1 MTRKFLSSNV
11 ADERIASRD
20 GRFSLFDGRL
30 LDAGGFLIDWD
41 GYKELKT
48 FDEIVRDGHAI
59 IVAEGGMGKSHIQRE
74 FCKTLGD
81 KSRYAR
87 LELVSSADDVQGL
100 KEAIKDASQ
109 DKEYLF
115 LDGLDEA
122 ENLAAVLLGMLQGYD
137 GHAHIIIASRGI
149 PRLNLLSE
157 RLNWP
162 MYSLLPYSRD
172 DVQELCNEAN
182 VDYDAFMR
190 KVDRQNLGGVC
201 SKPLGC
207 MMLIEQYRQTALNGF
222 SSESLWRTSLMKLCA
237 ENTESKTRDFVSSEK
252 VVPVEEGIR
261 IATVIALALK
271 LSGRTLVYC
280 IGNKPVKDGELD
292 FSMLFSNKDA
302 QEAFNT
308 LLLRP
313 LFLNVAE
320 GCYRF
325 SHSSYV
331 DFLAA
336 QGMIE
341 YLDEREWGKIVFAPE
356 GAPYPQWEGVLPWL
370 AARSND
376 ILRKV
381 KKSRPDLLLGTDALV
396 DKLGADEIC
405 KAILDHAEEISSSVR
420 NSPAVQARYY
430 ALNTDKCARTI
441 RKVLKT
447 EKSEAVLDTAID
459 IIRRARLISVTGLL
473 VEMFCDEC
481 LDLSLRKSAGYALI
495 ELGDKRQRSRCK
507 KVLHGPRVN
516 QLKGIVLRMA
526 WPDLMSVEELIPLLG
541 TKSGKVT
548 DSFSMWLEHDGFVAS
563 LSRLSSKDKLKL
575 LSWAVS
581 EIKEHDDRLDCLAE
595 ARRSVFLHCWKEER
609 SRRFVPLLAKGIVAY
624 DATYQSPFGNDN
636 DEWRDSSHIFS
647 DTDFSNDVERR
658 REIAKHI
665 VEDTS
670 LPVDA
675 VYGCWM
681 QLLRAEDGE
690 FVVMSLDATANPA
703 IRERW
708 ANCLRYIGYMK
719 LPERTNLWN
728 KLHQEFPK
736 IYSCDAATALAEAEK
751 RDAEFAAR
759 RLDFKRAS
767 ERREAKDRD
776 IISRNVAWAHKVLR
790 RGEANG
796 RFVSLMEVLRQ
807 QRPKGTKESLLDFRA
822 NTLWPSLSEDDRRKL
837 VEAAYDF
844 LLKCKGPWSDGQTC
858 YPIYAEALCLLYS
871 CGRDKLDRMPVKV
884 WKKVGPELLR
894 YLDFEKFELLLLTVG
909 YFRKL
914 HNRIF
919 REMFFKH
926 SKSQLHAEKFWKI
939 KEARNFFS
947 GKEFTQLLESLDED
961 NLTDEQRYNLYDRFF
976 EADYDVTANYVRK
989 KYTSVLLRGMGLR
1002 IVGCVLLSSPHR
1014 FQEFLKELASDA
1026 KWGVRWAELVLPR
1039 EAYHHA
1045 TITRLLPRLP
1055 VRIIKEFYVWLNV
1068 HFPPE
1073 KEPYHEGAWFCDEKD
1088 NLYRAKTFVFNELM
1102 SRIEPEAVDAVEEL
1116 QRRFPKG
1123 KWFHDCALRLQ
1134 HKLLAV
1140 RCPIFNAGVVRKLL
1154 EGKKRGLVINR
1165 AEDLLRV
1172 VMDSLARYQTYLTG
1186 VDTPQVRYLWN
1197 EHDGAVVHRSEEDLS
1212 DHLKA
1217 FLKQDFRKI
1226 VANRE
1231 VQLNRGR
1238 KGRSGARTDIW
1249 VNAIADNQ
1257 AEPLSLCIEV
1267 KGSWNPEVRTAYK
1280 AQLVEKYMDDGGAQ
1294 SGIFLVGWF
1303 ESKRELK
1310 KTSVG
1315 IKRDIVRLLAAQDR
1329 QLIKSGYKVSHKILD
1344 CSF

>member
-11 ADERIASRD
+11 ASERLVSRD
-20 GRFSLFDGRL
+20 GRFPLFDGRL

-48 FDEIVRDGHAI
+48 FDEIVRNGHAI

-74 FCKTLGD
+74 FCETLGD
-81 KSRYAR
+81 KSRFAR

-100 KEAIKDASQ
+100 KEAIKEASQ

-122 ENLAAVLLGMLQGYD
+122 ENLASVLLGVLQNYA
-137 GHAHIIIASRGI
+137 GHAHVVIASRGI

-172 DVQELCNEAN
+172 DVQELCKEAN
-182 VDYDAFMR
+182 VDYDAFIR

-207 MMLIEQYRQTALNGF
+207 MMLIEQYRQTALKGCT
-222 SSESLWRTSLMKLCA
+222 SESLWRASLMKLCA
-237 ENTESKTRDFVSSEK
+237 ENTESKTRDFVLSEK

-261 IATVIALALK
+261 IATVIALTLK
-271 LSGRTLVYC
+271 LSGRTLVYG
-280 IGNKPVKDGELD
+280 IGNKLVKYGEFD
-292 FSMLFSNKDA
+292 FSMLFSNGDN

-325 SHSSYV
+325 SHSSYA

-336 QGMIE
+336 QGMME
-341 YLDEREWGKIVFAPE
+341 YLDEKEWGRIVFAPE

-405 KAILDHAEEISSSVR
+405 KAILEHAEEISSSVR

-430 ALNTDKCARTI
+430 ALNTDKCAITI
-441 RKVLKT
+441 RNVLKST
-447 EKSEAVLDTAID
+447 KSNVILDVAVD
-459 IIRRARLISVTGLL
+459 IIRRARLMSVSDLL
-473 VEMFCDEC
+473 VEMFCDET
-481 LDLSLRKSAGYALI
+481 LNLSLRKRVGYALV
-495 ELGDKRQRSRCK
+495 ELADKKQRSRCK
-507 KVLHGPRVN
+507 KVLQGPMVN

-526 WPDLMSVEELIPLLG
+526 WPDQMSVEEFIPLLCH
-541 TKSGKVT
+541 KSGSVT
-548 DSFSMWLEHDGFVAS
+548 DSFFSWITHGGFVAS
-563 LSRLSSKDKLKL
+563 LSRLSSGDTIKL
-575 LSWAVS
+575 LRWAVS
-581 EIKEHDDRLDCLAE
+581 EIKCRDGLLDCIAD
-595 ARRSVFLHCWKEER
+595 ARRSIFLHCWKAER
-609 SRRFVPLLAKGIVAY
+609 SKKFVPLLAKGIVAY
-624 DATYQSPFGNDN
+624 DAAYQSPFGNDN
-636 DEWRDSSHIFS
+636 DELRDSSHIFS
-647 DTDFSNDVERR
+647 RQDFSNDVKRR
-658 REIAKHI
+658 REVAKCI
-665 VEDTS
+665 VEDTT
-670 LPVDA
+670 LPIDA
-675 VYGCWM
+675 VCGCWM
-681 QLLRAEDGE
+681 QLLRAEDGD
-690 FVVMSLDATANPA
+690 FVVMSLGATANPA

-736 IYSCDAATALAEAEK
+736 IYSFDAATALAESEK
-751 RDAEFAAR
+751 FETEMNTMRLRNEQDSKRRKAR
-759 RLDFKRAS
+759 NKSIL
-767 ERREAKDRD
+767 
-776 IISRNVAWAHKVLR
+776 SRNVVWAREVLR
-790 RGEANG
+790 NGKAKG
-796 RFVSLMEVLRQ
+796 RFCSLMEVLRQ
-807 QRPKGTKESLLDFRA
+807 QRPQGAKESFLDFRA
-822 NTLWPSLSEDDRRKL
+822 NALWPFFSNEDRDKL
-837 VEAAYDF
+837 AEAAYDF

-894 YLDFEKFELLLLTVG
+894 YLNLEKFELLPLTVG
-909 YFRKL
+909 CFREL
-914 HNRIF
+914 HNRTF
-919 REMFFKH
+919 REVFLKH
-926 SKSQLHAEKFWKI
+926 SNGQLLAEKFWKI

-947 GKEFTQLLESLDED
+947 EKEFTQLLESLDK
-961 NLTDEQRYNLYDRFF
+961 NSLTDDQRYNLYDRFF
-976 EADYDVTANYVRK
+976 EADYAVTTDYVRK
-989 KYTSVLLRGMGLR
+989 KYASVPLRDMGLR
-1002 IVGCVLLSSPHR
+1002 IINCVLVSSPHR
-1014 FQEFLKELASDA
+1014 FQEFLKELVSDA
-1026 KWGVRWAELVLPR
+1026 EWGVRWAELMLPQ
-1039 EAYHHA
+1039 EDYNHA
-1045 TITRLLPRLP
+1045 TITRLLPTLP
-1055 VRIIKEFYVWLNV
+1055 VGVIKEFYAWLNV

-1073 KEPYHEGAWFCDEKD
+1073 KEPYHEGAYSPNDTD
-1088 NLYRAKTFVFNELM
+1088 NLYQAKAFVFNELM
-1102 SRIEPEAVDAVEEL
+1102 SRIEPEAVGAVEEL
-1116 QRRFPKG
+1116 QRRFPKE

-1134 HKLLAV
+1134 QKLLAV
-1140 RCPIFNAGVVRKLL
+1140 RCPIFSADMVRKLL
-1154 EGKKRGLVINR
+1154 DNQKRMSVINC
-1165 AEDLLRV
+1165 ADDLLQV
-1172 VMDSLARYQTYLTG
+1172 VMDSLSRYQTYLTG
-1186 VDTPQVRYLWN
+1186 VDTPQIRYLWN
-1197 EHDGAVVHRSEEDLS
+1197 EHDGAVMHRSEEDLS

-1217 FLKQDFRKI
+1217 FLTQDFRKI

-1238 KGRSGARTDIW
+1238 KGRPGARTDIW
-1249 VNAIADNQ
+1249 INALADNQ
-1257 AEPLSLCIEV
+1257 SIPIGLCIEV
-1267 KGSWNPEVRTAYK
+1267 KGSWNPEVKTAYK
-1280 AQLVEKYMDDGGAQ
+1280 AQLVEKYMDNGGAQ

-1310 KTSVG
+1310 KTSIGV
-1315 IKRDIVRLLAAQDR
+1315 KKDIARLLATQER
-1329 QLIKSGYKVSHKILD
+1329 QLVKCGHKVKHIILD
-1344 CSF
+1344 CSL

>member
-74 FCKTLGD
+74 FCETLGD

-207 MMLIEQYRQTALNGF
+207 MMLIEQYRQTALKGF

-237 ENTESKTRDFVSSEK
+237 ENTESKTRDFVSGEK
-252 VVPVEEGIR
+252 VVPVEEGVR

-280 IGNKPVKDGELD
+280 IGNKPVKDGEFD
-292 FSMLFSNKDA
+292 FSMLFSNNDD

-325 SHSSYV
+325 SHSSYA

-356 GAPYPQWEGVLPWL
+356 GAPYPQWEGALPWL

-405 KAILDHAEEISSSVR
+405 NAILEHAEEISSSVR

-441 RKVLKT
+441 RKVLKDA
-447 EKSEAVLDTAID
+447 KSETVMDTAID
-459 IIRRARLISVTGLL
+459 IIRRARLMPVSDLL
-473 VEMFCDEC
+473 VEMFCDEA
-481 LDLSLRKSAGYALI
+481 LGLSLRKSAGYALV
-495 ELGDKRQRSRCK
+495 ELADKKQRSRCK
-507 KVLHGPRVN
+507 KVLRGPRVN

-526 WPDLMSVEELIPLLG
+526 WPDQMSVEELIPLLCH
-541 TKSGKVT
+541 KSGSVA
-548 DSFSMWLEHDGFVAS
+548 DSFFSWITHGGFVAS
-563 LSRLSSKDKLKL
+563 LSRMVSDDKIKL
-575 LSWAVS
+575 LTWAVS
-581 EIKEHDDRLDCLAE
+581 EIKRHDGLLDCIAD
-595 ARRSVFLHCWKEER
+595 ARRSVFLHCWKAER
-609 SRRFVPLLAKGIVAY
+609 SKKFVPLLAKGIVAY
-624 DATYQSPFGNDN
+624 DATYQSPFDNEN
-636 DEWRDSSHIFS
+636 DELRDSSHIFS
-647 DTDFSNDVERR
+647 RQDFSNDVKRR
-658 REIAKHI
+658 REVAKCI
-665 VEDTS
+665 VEDTT
-670 LPVDA
+670 LPIDA

-690 FVVMSLDATANPA
+690 FVVTSLGATVNPA

-708 ANCLRYIGYMK
+708 ANCLRHIGYVK

-728 KLHQEFPK
+728 KLYHEFPK
-736 IYSCDAATALAEAEK
+736 IYSCDAVTALAEAEK
-751 RDAEFAAR
+751 FESEMNTMRLRNEQDSKRRKAR
-759 RLDFKRAS
+759 NKSIL
-767 ERREAKDRD
+767 
-776 IISRNVAWAHKVLR
+776 SRNVVWARSVLR
-790 RGEANG
+790 NGKAKG

-807 QRPKGTKESLLDFRA
+807 QRPQGTKESFLDFRA
-822 NTLWPSLSEDDRRKL
+822 NTLWPTFSDEDRDKL
-837 VEAAYDF
+837 AEAAYDF
-844 LLKCKGPWSDGQTC
+844 LLKCKGPWSEGQTC

-871 CGRDKLDRMPVKV
+871 CGRGKLDRMPVRV

-894 YLDFEKFELLLLTVG
+894 YLDFEKFELLPLTVG

-914 HNRIF
+914 HNGVF
-919 REMFFKH
+919 REVVLKY
-926 SKSQLHAEKFWKI
+926 SNRQLNAERFWEI
-939 KEARNFFS
+939 KEVRNFFS
-947 GKEFTQLLESLDED
+947 GKEFIQLLESLDV
-961 NLTDEQRYNLYDRFF
+961 NSLTDDQRYNLYDRFF
-976 EADYDVTANYVRK
+976 EADYDITANYVRK
-989 KYTSVLLRGMGLR
+989 KYASVQVRGMGLR
-1002 IVGCVLLSSPHR
+1002 IIGCVLLSSPHR

-1026 KWGVRWAELVLPR
+1026 KWGVRWAELVLPW
-1039 EAYHHA
+1039 EDYHYA
-1045 TITRLLPRLP
+1045 TITRLLPGLP
-1055 VRIIKEFYVWLNV
+1055 VGIIKEFYAWLNV
-1068 HFPPE
+1068 QFPPE

-1088 NLYRAKTFVFNELM
+1088 NLYHAKTFVFNELM

-1116 QRRFPKG
+1116 QRRFPTEKC
-1123 KWFHDCALRLQ
+1123 FHDCALRLQ
-1134 HKLLAV
+1134 YKLLAV
-1140 RCPIFNAGVVRKLL
+1140 RCPVFSAGVVRKLL
-1154 EGKKRGLVINR
+1154 EGKKRMLVINC

-1197 EHDGAVVHRSEEDLS
+1197 EHDGAVVHRSEEDFS

-1238 KGRSGARTDIW
+1238 KGGSGARTDIW
-1249 VNAIADNQ
+1249 INAIADSQ
-1257 AEPLSLCIEV
+1257 AMPLSLCIEV

-1280 AQLVEKYMDDGGAQ
+1280 AQLVEKYLDDGGAQ

-1310 KTSVG
+1310 KTSIGV
-1315 IKRDIVRLLAAQDR
+1315 KRDIVRLLAAQER
-1329 QLIKSGYKVSHKILD
+1329 QLVKCGHKVKHIILD